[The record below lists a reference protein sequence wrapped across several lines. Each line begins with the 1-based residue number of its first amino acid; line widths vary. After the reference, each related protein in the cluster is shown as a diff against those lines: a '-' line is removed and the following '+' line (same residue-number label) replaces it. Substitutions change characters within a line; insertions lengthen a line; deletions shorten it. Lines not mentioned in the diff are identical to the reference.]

1 MYNKEEEELRNK
13 IISIYGY
20 SNYIRIL
27 QYIARIAELSKV
39 ANTDAYSTSSF
50 LSTMMERVY
59 ISSLL
64 PKSFEGYVLEDVDLI
79 LRMYDPNNNTDI
91 GKFKLLELKVNSNDR
106 RLGKAQEITF
116 GLIDRMLRSSQEN
129 NRYEGFF
136 YIRNNNRFNNK
147 IIVNNYVLTPDEYK
161 MFLLGKLNVEP
172 YRFEIESYL

>member
-1 MYNKEEEELRNK
+1 
-13 IISIYGY
+13 
-20 SNYIRIL
+20 L

-50 LSTMMERVY
+50 LSTMMERAY

-136 YIRNNNRFNNK
+136 YIRKNNRFNNK

-161 MFLLGKLNVEP
+161 MFLLGKLNVES